1 MAAYIVADIVVMH
14 IFGDRIGLLQ
24 IVSDRVPVFHIGV
37 LAGKEYQGK
46 NRPVASTVCYLF
58 VFLGVLAFASL
69 ALMDHYPHYRFSF
82 MLMAVAAA
90 IVVSVISVKLGEK
103 SLFNKVLG
111 SIGSMSLQVYLLHG
125 MLTIV
130 IVERTPLLRIP
141 NKTVW
146 IAVTLAATFFAAFVL
161 KTICDL
167 IRKVFNKAK

>member
-1 MAAYIVADIVVMH
+1 
-14 IFGDRIGLLQ
+14 
-24 IVSDRVPVFHIGV
+24 
-37 LAGKEYQGK
+37 
-46 NRPVASTVCYLF
+46 
-58 VFLGVLAFASL
+58 
-69 ALMDHYPHYRFSF
+69 
-82 MLMAVAAA
+82 
-90 IVVSVISVKLGEK
+90 
-103 SLFNKVLG
+103 
-111 SIGSMSLQVYLLHG
+111 MSLQVYLLHG

>member
-1 MAAYIVADIVVMH
+1 MIFPEAGSHGEARTEPTVELFIIVLEQKSRAHNGSCDFACSLPSRLPDIRS
-14 IFGDRIGLLQ
+14 GSGE
-24 IVSDRVPVFHIGV
+24 PVTKH
-37 LAGKEYQGK
+37 
-46 NRPVASTVCYLF
+46 
-58 VFLGVLAFASL
+58 
-69 ALMDHYPHYRFSF
+69 
-82 MLMAVAAA
+82 
-90 IVVSVISVKLGEK
+90 GEK

-111 SIGSMSLQVYLLHG
+111 FIGSMSLQVYLLHG

-141 NKTVW
+141 NMTVW